1 MAIKQLSIFLENK
14 PGTLIEVTEALGAA
28 HVDIRAMSIA
38 DTQDFGILR
47 LIVSDPEKGRD
58 TLSALGFVVS
68 ITQVVAVAVSD
79 KPGALTAVMQ
89 VLNEKEINVEYMYA
103 FLTSKGHSAYVVLR
117 VGDNDH
123 ASALLAEAGI
133 ELVSESDIRAL

>member
-14 PGTLIEVTEALGAA
+14 PGALIEITRALGEA

-47 LIVSDPEKGRD
+47 LIVSNPEAARD
-58 TLSALGFVVS
+58 LLAELGCVVS

-79 KPGALTAVMQ
+79 RPGALTEVMC
-89 VLNEKEINVEYMYA
+89 VLSEKEINVEYMYA
-103 FLTSKGHSAYVVLR
+103 FLTSKGRSAYVVLR
-117 VGDNDH
+117 VGDNDK

-133 ELVSESDIRAL
+133 ELVSESDIKEL

>member
-14 PGTLIEVTEALGAA
+14 PGTLIEITRALGEA
-28 HVDIRAMSIA
+28 HIDIRAMSIA

-47 LIVSDPEKGRD
+47 LIVSDTEAARD
-58 TLSALGFVVS
+58 KLASLGCVVS

-79 KPGALTAVMQ
+79 RPGALTDVMR
-89 VLNEKEINVEYMYA
+89 VMSEKEINVEYMYA

-117 VGDNDH
+117 VGDNDR
-123 ASALLAEAGI
+123 ASTLLKEAGI
-133 ELVSESDIRAL
+133 ELVSEDDIKEL

>member
-28 HVDIRAMSIA
+28 HIDIRAMSVA

-47 LIVSDPEKGRD
+47 LIVSDPESARD
-58 TLSALGFVVS
+58 KLSALGFVVS

-89 VLNEKEINVEYMYA
+89 VLSDKEINVEYMYA
-103 FLTSKGHSAYVVLR
+103 FLTSRGRSAYVVLR

-123 ASALLAEAGI
+123 ASALLTEAGI
-133 ELVSESDIRAL
+133 ELVSEDDIKSL